1 MSTPTFESIQA
12 SIQACYQAGD
22 FAGALA
28 LADRH
33 AGEFPEHTHLFAYW
47 QMCMAA
53 RLGDTSRA
61 LSVLESALGGG
72 FWYGET
78 LLRKSPSL
86 QSLQGLP
93 EFEALVERNQQQEAA
108 SRQEAFPLI
117 TIRPRSAC
125 TQRDA
130 PCPLLIGLHANAAR
144 AQASLPFWQPAA
156 FEGWLVAAPES
167 VQAMWRGAYIW
178 DDLEITRQQIERH
191 FHALQQNYALDPE
204 LILLAGHSMGAEAA
218 LWLAL
223 KRALP
228 ARGVLL
234 IGPGGPL
241 TSDPAAWQELIQ
253 DYLQL
258 ADAQAVPLRLAFILG
273 QADETIPHQE
283 IGQLI
288 AILRDSGFETRL
300 EIVPSAGHDY
310 QDEYLPAIRRALE
323 FFRQPAS

>member
-1 MSTPTFESIQA
+1 VNTPTFETIQA

-22 FAGALA
+22 FTGALA
-28 LADRH
+28 LADRY
-33 AGEFPEHTHLFAYW
+33 AGEYPEHAHLFAYW

-53 RLGDTSRA
+53 RLDNLPRA
-61 LSVLESALGGG
+61 LSVLESALDGG

-86 QSLQGLP
+86 QPLQGIP
-93 EFEALVERNQQQEAA
+93 AFEDLVQRNRQQEAA
-108 SRQEAFPLI
+108 TRQEAFPLV

-125 TQRDA
+125 TQRDD
-130 PCPLLIGLHANAAR
+130 PCPLLLGLHANAAR
-144 AQASLPFWQPAA
+144 AQTSLPYWQPAA

-178 DDLEITRQQIERH
+178 DDLEITSQQIQRH
-191 FHALQQNYALDPE
+191 FHALQENYALDHE

-228 ARGVLL
+228 ARAVLL
-234 IGPGGPL
+234 VGPGGPL
-241 TSDPAAWQELIQ
+241 TSEPSAWQELIQ
-253 DYLQL
+253 EYWQQK
-258 ADAQAVPLRLAFILG
+258 DAEEDALRIAFILG

-283 IGQLI
+283 IGLLI
-288 AILRDSGFETRL
+288 AMLEEAGFETRL
-300 EIVPSAGHDY
+300 DIVPAAGHDY
-310 QDEYLPAIRRALE
+310 QDEYLPAIRHALE
-323 FFRQPAS
+323 FFRHPTG